1 MDPSSIRQM
10 GCMFWHSAELLH
22 WCGSSTSC
30 IRKPLWEPR
39 EYWILVRFCCYLSR
53 LWLASSITNACKRK
67 KHFFLSTSSP
77 VLPQNLQMWYRED
90 WEKHSLERNS
100 LSGSRALRSQT
111 NLVLAEEKV
120 AAVFSRLQSK
130 HGGSFSNLLWGMPFS
145 SCFLPLNSILR
156 QLVSGWLSASVF
168 TFFQYKVA
176 FQQKYLSPH
185 LIFVPC
191 YLGQLPCLSC
201 FLLYSFQQVV
211 VAVTCCWGLQ

>member
-1 MDPSSIRQM
+1 MLAREKNIFFSLPLPLSFHKTFR
-10 GCMFWHSAELLH
+10 
-22 WCGSSTSC
+22 CG
-30 IRKPLWEPR
+30 
-39 EYWILVRFCCYLSR
+39 
-53 LWLASSITNACKRK
+53 
-67 KHFFLSTSSP
+67 
-77 VLPQNLQMWYRED
+77 YRED

-100 LSGSRALRSQT
+100 LSGISRALRSQT

-130 HGGSFSNLLWGMPFS
+130 HGGSFSNLLWGMSFS

-168 TFFQYKVA
+168 TFFQQKVA

-191 YLGQLPCLSC
+191 HLGQMRCLSC

-211 VAVTCCWGLQ
+211 VAVTCCWGLRYPQITQLFL